1 MHANVNLQENQVD
14 NQSIDYNDT
23 SLIHTIWDT
32 VCHANLGS
40 EFQLSISPHSKYF
53 KFIFSPSW
61 FPISVVHC
69 KTPADRDSGGG
80 GIGRGSKWVN
90 DV

>member
-23 SLIHTIWDT
+23 SLIHSIWDT
-32 VCHANLGS
+32 DCHAKLGS

-53 KFIFSPSW
+53 KFSFSPSW

-80 GIGRGSKWVN
+80 IGRGSKWVN